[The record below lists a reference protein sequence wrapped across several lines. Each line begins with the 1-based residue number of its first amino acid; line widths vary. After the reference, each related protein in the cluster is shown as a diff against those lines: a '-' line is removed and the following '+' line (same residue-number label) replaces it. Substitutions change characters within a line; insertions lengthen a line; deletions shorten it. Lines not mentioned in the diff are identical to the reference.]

1 LFDTRVVFIVISG
14 DNPLEYWVKPLPS
27 PNHLTHNPLG
37 KGRVLG
43 IKKNTLK
50 FGEMWELAG
59 IKLAQYSSTKRI
71 FKSE

>member
-1 LFDTRVVFIVISG
+1 LGKTFGFTQ
-14 DNPLEYWVKPLPS
+14 S
-27 PNHLTHNPLG
+27 PQNLTQYPLG

-50 FGEMWELAG
+50 FKKKWGLAG

-71 FKSE
+71 FKSDWGFEVWCGLSH